1 MADRTVT
8 VKLRL
13 DNKDFIAG
21 LAKSEAAAKRFRD
34 SLEGLADPFKNF
46 PKEYPL
52 PKMPKELP
60 LPKVP
65 KDKLPREGDDA
76 AGAFARAFSK
86 RLDTAFK
93 SLPKAEIT
101 ATSSDAQAKVQ
112 TLRTALAELSSKTVG
127 VDIDAGTALA
137 ELQAIKVELE
147 TIDASADI
155 DLRADTSAAISQ
167 IAALQAE
174 VDRFNTDAAEREL
187 NDLTSRLDAL
197 RGRTI
202 GVDLD
207 AGAARAELAELQR
220 GLESLNRSTANPQVR
235 VDSARALADVRAVQA
250 ELASTDGRTAM
261 PRISVDVGGA
271 LANIALVAGALA
283 SLPAVTSVAVGVG
296 ALGAAFGAAGAGA
309 GAFAAVAIPA
319 VGRVTDALK
328 QQESAAGGAGG
339 ATESLA
345 QKQAKAAA
353 SALQMAQAQ
362 DRVKDAQDAV
372 RQAQEQVTATVEQ
385 AAERQASATRRVED
399 SERAVADAHRATQ
412 RALEDLSRA
421 REDARERLEDLALAT
436 ERGALSEE
444 RAQLNI
450 LRAQQDLAKTNAD
463 PKASGVDKADAA
475 LRVKEAQLALK
486 EAQERNGDL
495 AKEQAKAN
503 AQGVEGSDEVRR
515 AKENVESATRRESDA
530 ERDLKDARSEAAK
543 VAVEGQQAIAKA
555 QAAVIK
561 AQRDAE
567 RAAQQLK
574 VQQLQAKAAME
585 GTGGAAGGA
594 ASKMSE
600 LSKAERALA
609 RDIQGFQKDYEDW
622 QRALEGDVFPAISG
636 GLDLVSSQ
644 LPRISPLVRNAG
656 RSFLDLEKDA
666 KGALED
672 PFWDQFLFNLNTAMP
687 GAIEGLGHTAG
698 NVFKGLAGIVD
709 AFLPHTQ
716 GVVDGVEAASKAF
729 ADWGT
734 NLKSNPAFQE
744 FIAYAKENA
753 PKVLEI
759 LGNIGTTV
767 GNILGAGAGAGSA
780 TLDILVDISDKLAG
794 MSPDQI
800 QAIALGVGAVMAAA
814 KLGTSLK
821 LGGFL
826 LLANL
831 LSEMSPG
838 QIQAVALAIAGV
850 VTAVKGYQTVTG
862 VAEWW
867 GNLRGGIKG
876 AGDAASGAKGKF
888 GGLKDVLTGGGGM
901 ALAVTGVVTAV
912 GALDRELSGLNPNM
926 DNLARHLGDFARGG
940 APAADVLDQ
949 LQGKFSVIDGR
960 GLSDVSDVIERMTS
974 NNWFDQLDTQ
984 MGNFA
989 NTVGGVVGVTMDHG
1003 AQRVANLDQALST
1016 MVSSGNA
1023 AGAAKL
1029 FDAITKQATDAGVP
1043 IEKLRDLFPQY
1054 TSAVS
1059 GVTGPT
1065 QNAAGAIS
1073 DADQALKNFQSN
1085 MDTFSARTD
1094 VQAALQGLKKSY
1106 DDAKT
1111 AIEQAGGKLDF
1122 TRQMTDRQRDAVIL
1136 AREKFSGY
1144 ITDIQTV
1151 AQRQADL
1158 GAKTGDAARGIN
1170 DQKVTIL
1177 NALPQLFKL
1186 AGNSKDAKDAI
1197 YNLGKSAGLSK
1208 DQINLA
1214 KDSVAKL
1221 RLEISRLQN
1230 KTITITATVKGDN
1243 STSIGAGKALHADG
1257 AVVDYYASG
1266 GLREAHVAQIAPAGT
1281 MRVWAEPE
1289 TGGEAYIPLA
1299 ASKRARSLD
1308 ILSTVADLFGQELV
1322 PAAGAAGGK
1331 HVTTGGTTTSVSGS
1345 GGTGVVE
1352 VNLNNLDNLTL
1363 ETGYAAQVVT
1373 KSVADA
1379 GAATAEGADQVGS
1392 AIENASGDLSGQIST
1407 LSGSI
1412 DRLAGSVD
1420 GLASSVSSAA
1430 SAAQAAASS
1439 ASSSSSSKASSGA
1452 KPGTVAPSGPSKSS
1466 SSSSKAKTGTASGSL
1481 KQVTSAKPV
1490 VITPAAMA
1498 DGGLVTDP
1506 TILVGE
1512 AGREMIVPL
1521 DRRARGRETLHQ
1533 AASMLGYSAVS
1544 GLSGPRY
1551 SPGGGGL
1558 GQLIATLD
1566 ERSIRRLEAIV
1577 ARARGVNMQVTNHY
1591 PQAEPTS
1598 TATNRGLQLVGS
1610 LGLD

>member
-8 VKLRL
+8 VRLTL
-13 DNKDFIAG
+13 DNRPYIAK
-21 LAKSEAAAKRFRD
+21 LAQAEAATKKFRK
-34 SLEGLADPFKNF
+34 SLEDLADPFKSL

-86 RLDTAFK
+86 RLDAAFR

-101 ATSSDAQAKVQ
+101 ATSTDAQAKVQ

-174 VDRFNTDAAEREL
+174 VDRFNTDQAEREL

-220 GLESLNRSTANPQVR
+220 GLESLNRSSANPQVR
-235 VDSARALADVRAVQA
+235 LDSARALTELRQVQA
-250 ELASTDGRTAM
+250 EMSDVGGRVAM
-261 PRISVDVGGA
+261 PRVDANVSGA
-271 LANIALVAGALA
+271 LMNIGLVTAALA

-309 GAFAAVAIPA
+309 AGFAAVAIPA
-319 VGRVTDALK
+319 FGRVNDALK
-328 QQESAAGGAGG
+328 EQETAAGGAGG
-339 ATESLA
+339 AVKSAA
-345 QKQAKAAA
+345 QTAAEAAQRSMQLEQAERRVTDAKKAAR
-353 SALQMAQAQ
+353 QAEV
-362 DRVKDAQDAV
+362 DLTAARRDARRAIEDMNLSLKDA
-372 RQAQEQVTATVEQ
+372 
-385 AAERQASATRRVED
+385 
-399 SERAVADAHRATQ
+399 
-412 RALEDLSRA
+412 
-421 REDARERLEDLALAT
+421 
-436 ERGALSEE
+436 ALSEE
-444 RAQLNI
+444 DAALAVEEARARLGEV
-450 LRAQQDLAKTNAD
+450 NAD
-463 PKASGVDKADAA
+463 PKATELERKRADLSYREAVQRLEDQRVRTKRLQEDTSAANKA
-475 LRVKEAQLALK
+475 
-486 EAQERNGDL
+486 
-495 AKEQAKAN
+495 
-503 AQGVEGSDEVRR
+503 GVEGSAQVKA
-515 AKENVESATRRESDA
+515 AKD
-530 ERDLKDARSEAAK
+530 KEAATDQALLDAK
-543 VAVEGQQAIAKA
+543 KQLELVMLQQ
-555 QAAVIK
+555 
-561 AQRDAE
+561 
-567 RAAQQLK
+567 
-574 VQQLQAKAAME
+574 KAAMQQA
-585 GTGGAAGGA
+585 GGAAGGA

-600 LSKAERALA
+600 LSKREKDLA
-609 RDIQGFQKDYEDW
+609 DDIKAYKKDYEDW
-622 QRALEGDVFPAISG
+622 QRSLEGDVFPAISG

-644 LPRISPLVRNAG
+644 LPRISPLVKTAG
-656 RSFLDLEKDA
+656 KSFLDLEKDA
-666 KGALED
+666 AKALKA
-672 PFWDQFLFNLNTAMP
+672 PFWDEFLHDLDAAMP
-687 GAIEGLGHTAG
+687 SAIEDFGHTAG
-698 NVFKGLAGIVD
+698 NVLTGLAGVMD
-709 AFLPHTQ
+709 ALLPHA
-716 GVVDGVEAASKAF
+716 DGITGSIEKASQRF
-729 ADWGT
+729 ADWGVK
-734 NLKSNPAFQE
+734 LKDNPDFKAFVD
-744 FIAYAKENA
+744 YAKENG
-753 PKVLEI
+753 PKVGEIFSNIAEAVGKIAKAGGEVGPDALDLLVTISEKIADLEP
-759 LGNIGTTV
+759 GQV
-767 GNILGAGAGAGSA
+767 
-780 TLDILVDISDKLAG
+780 
-794 MSPDQI
+794 
-800 QAIALGVGAVMAAA
+800 QAIAAGIAGIMAAA
-814 KLGTSLK
+814 KLGTALK
-821 LGGFL
+821 LGGFVI
-826 LLANL
+826 LADVL
-831 LSEMSPG
+831 GKMSPG
-838 QIQAVALAIAGV
+838 QIEALAVAIAGV
-850 VTAVKGYQTVTG
+850 ITAVKGYQTVTG
-862 VAEWW
+862 AVEWW
-867 GNLRGGIKG
+867 RNLRGGIQG
-876 AGDAASGAKGKF
+876 AGEAAVKARGPLSGAGGAAERAAGGVGNLGGSLKGGAIALGVGGLAVAAGHLKQNLAGLNPDIKSLADNIASMAKGGKPAPELLDQIGGKVSMWDLSNWEDFGDVASRLTSDNTFAKLGRDISGVFNDTVGLNIDSGAKRLQNIDK
-888 GGLKDVLTGGGGM
+888 
-901 ALAVTGVVTAV
+901 ALAEA
-912 GALDRELSGLNPNM
+912 
-926 DNLARHLGDFARGG
+926 
-940 APAADVLDQ
+940 
-949 LQGKFSVIDGR
+949 
-960 GLSDVSDVIERMTS
+960 
-974 NNWFDQLDTQ
+974 
-984 MGNFA
+984 
-989 NTVGGVVGVTMDHG
+989 
-1003 AQRVANLDQALST
+1003 
-1016 MVSSGNA
+1016 VSSGNGPA
-1023 AGAAKL
+1023 AEQMFNTLARVAR
-1029 FDAITKQATDAGVP
+1029 DAGVP
-1043 IEKLRDLFPQY
+1043 LDKLKTLFPEY
-1054 TSAVS
+1054 TSAAAAAVD
-1059 GVTGPT
+1059 PT
-1065 QNAAGAIS
+1065 NDAAAAIGGA
-1073 DADQALKNFQSN
+1073 DAKLNDFQRS
-1085 MDTFSARTD
+1085 MDAFTSRTD
-1094 VQAALQGLKKSY
+1094 IESALQGLKKDY
-1106 DDAKT
+1106 DDVKA
-1111 AIEQAGGKLDF
+1111 AVEAAGGKLDF
-1122 TRQMTDRQRDAVIL
+1122 SAGMTDKQRDAVIK
-1136 AREKFSGY
+1136 ARGEFAGY
-1144 ITDIQTV
+1144 IQKVGET
-1151 AQRQADL
+1151 AKEQALL
-1158 GAKTGDAARGIN
+1158 GEKSGDATKGIN

-1230 KTITITATVKGDN
+1230 KTITITATVKGDG
-1243 STSIGAGKALHADG
+1243 SKSVGAGKALHADG

-1322 PAAGAAGGK
+1322 PAGAPGGGK
-1331 HVTTGGTTTSVSGS
+1331 HVTTGGTTSVSGS

-1352 VNLNNLDNLTL
+1352 VNLNNLDSLTL

-1392 AIENASGDLSGQIST
+1392 AIESASGDLSGQIST

-1439 ASSSSSSKASSGA
+1439 AASSASSKTASGA
-1452 KPGTVAPSGPSKSS
+1452 KPGTVAPSGPSKST
-1466 SSSSKAKTGTASGSL
+1466 SSSKGKTGTASGSL
-1481 KQVTSAKPV
+1481 EQMGSASGSLKQVAAPKPV
-1490 VITPAAMA
+1490 IITPAAMA

-1558 GQLIATLD
+1558 GQLVATLD

-1577 ARARGVNMQVTNHY
+1577 AKARGVTVNSNTYY
-1591 PQAEPTS
+1591 PVPEPTS
-1598 TATNRGLQLVGS
+1598 TATNRSLQLAS
-1610 LGLD
+1610 NLGLD